1 MAALIVV
8 FAEEEAPLDAR
19 ALKAALVD
27 LEVSAE
33 VRDRAFGF
41 LLDDGAARWEVRRI
55 RASDLTRELGPRL
68 RDAPA
73 SIATKLRRVDVGYL
87 VPRELFGGRVAVAVA
102 RCTDGF
108 VCADGAWS
116 RVGPD
121 GVEPIR

>member
-1 MAALIVV
+1 MVVV
-8 FAEEEAPLDAR
+8 FAEEEVPLTA
-19 ALKAALVD
+19 AGLKAALAA
-27 LEVSAE
+27 LEVCVE

-73 SIATKLRRVDVGYL
+73 SIAAKLRRMDVGYV

-102 RCTDGF
+102 RSIHGF
-108 VCADGAWS
+108 VCAGGAWS

>member
-1 MAALIVV
+1 MSAMIVV
-8 FAEEEAPLDAR
+8 FAEEEIPLNA
-19 ALKAALVD
+19 ASLKAALAA
-27 LEVSAE
+27 LEVRAD

-41 LLDDGAARWEVRRI
+41 LLDDGAARWEIRRI

-73 SIATKLRRVDVGYL
+73 SIATKLRRMDVGYV

-102 RCTDGF
+102 QCIDGF

-121 GVEPIR
+121 GVDPIR